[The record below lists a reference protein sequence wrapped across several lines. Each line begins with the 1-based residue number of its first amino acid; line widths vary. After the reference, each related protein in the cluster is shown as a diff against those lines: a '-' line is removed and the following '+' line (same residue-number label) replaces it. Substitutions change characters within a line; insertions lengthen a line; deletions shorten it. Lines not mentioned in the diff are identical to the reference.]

1 MAHEFTHL
9 VLDYK
14 TAGNYPR
21 WFSEGLAQYM
31 ELQHGGVKLSPNLSL
46 VSAQLYSIDELEEF
60 NKLDDEL
67 LAYEQSLSL
76 IQYLVHIGGPE
87 IISEIVDNL
96 AEGYTFTQS
105 LNIVGIPSLNVL
117 EKDWLEWIK

>member
-1 MAHEFTHL
+1 MNLHTWFRINCRYH
-9 VLDYK
+9 
-14 TAGNYPR
+14 PR